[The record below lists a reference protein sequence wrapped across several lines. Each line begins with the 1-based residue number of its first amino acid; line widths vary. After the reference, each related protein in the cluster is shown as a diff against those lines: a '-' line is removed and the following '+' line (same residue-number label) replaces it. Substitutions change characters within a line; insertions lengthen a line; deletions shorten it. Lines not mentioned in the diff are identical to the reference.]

1 MCDHVLLVQVIF
13 QQATL
18 LYSCSHT
25 WALMK
30 PFAWS
35 MCVLVRSL

>member
-18 LYSCSHT
+18 LYSCSHYFT
-25 WALMK
+25 LG
-30 PFAWS
+30 
-35 MCVLVRSL
+35 L